1 MSYSVLVGGGSPPP
15 IVSPLTLIVI
25 ISELLWF
32 GHITAGITSN
42 FMHIAIRFRYHNNN
56 ANAL

>member
-15 IVSPLTLIVI
+15 IVSLLTLIVI

-32 GHITAGITSN
+32 GYVTAGITSN
-42 FMHIAIRFRYHNNN
+42 FMPIAIQFCYHNCH
-56 ANAL
+56 L